1 MCGRYANSRTVA
13 DLAEAFA
20 AEPGADAEV
29 LAPAYNVAPTDLVP
43 AVLERRPRLDGGGRG
58 DVVRRLQA
66 LRWGLV
72 PSWADDVR
80 IGSRLINA
88 RVETVAEKPAFR
100 HAFARRRCLLPA
112 DGYYEWTTPEG
123 GGRKQPWFLAPRG
136 GGGLALAGIY
146 EIWRD
151 PAAGPDPDA
160 PPRLLRTAAVI
171 TTTAEDDVGHVHDRM
186 PMALPP
192 EHWDAWLDPD
202 RTEVEELRG
211 LLQPAGAGRLVAT
224 PVSPAV
230 NDVRSEGPQ
239 LLQPLDV
246 PEPEQRPLF

>member
-1 MCGRYANSRTVA
+1 MCGRYVNSRTVDEIA
-13 DLAEAFA
+13 STFG
-20 AEPGADAEV
+20 AEPGDDADV
-29 LAPAYNVAPTDLVP
+29 LAPAFNIAPTDPVP
-43 AVLERRPRLDGGGRG
+43 AVLERRPRLDDGGRG

-72 PSWADDVR
+72 PSWAEDVR

-100 HAFARRRCLLPA
+100 RAFARRRCLLPA

-123 GGRKQPWFLAPRG
+123 GGRKQPWFLAPRDG
-136 GGGLALAGIY
+136 GMLALAGIY
-146 EIWRD
+146 EVWRD
-151 PAAGPDPDA
+151 PADRGDPEA
-160 PPRLLRTAAVI
+160 PPELLRTAAVI
-171 TTTAEDDVGHVHDRM
+171 TTSAEDDVGHVHDRM

-202 RTEVEELRG
+202 RSDVEELRA
-211 LLQPAGAGRLVAT
+211 LLQPAGAGRLAAT

-230 NDVRSEGPQ
+230 NDVRTDGPE
-239 LLQPLDV
+239 LLRPVAL
-246 PEPEQRPLF
+246 PEPEQPPLF